1 MEAQV
6 VHAVWDFRVVI
17 DLFLG
22 GVGVGLFLL
31 ATYFSFTAKEKHWTV
46 IKTGYILSPVFVGA
60 GVLSLMTE
68 LGKPLRMFST
78 YIHFNPT
85 SITSWG
91 GYIQTL
97 FILASFLI
105 IYFLFKTGIASFSNN
120 TFKFIQITGLLLAV
134 GTGMYHGLL
143 LASLGRPLWMNGLIP
158 VLFFLSSIIA
168 GASLLIVLGSVS
180 SKVFHSVEDVAIAEV
195 AATSRSSKSDQ
206 PLTYLFTI
214 LLVLQVVL
222 MIVWRATLQATGL
235 EAVGNYQ
242 LMMEHYGSIWWIAAI
257 GLGLIVP
264 LAISINASIRKVSFS
279 MGSAVILMVS
289 TLIGSYAFKHIIVYA
304 GQLNVPN
311 PFM

>member
-1 MEAQV
+1 MELQAFHV
-6 VHAVWDFRVVI
+6 TWDYRVVI

-31 ATYFSFTAKEKHWTV
+31 ATYFSFTAKEKYWTV
-46 IKTGYILSPVFVGA
+46 IKTGYLLSPVFVGT

-68 LGKPLRMFST
+68 LGKPLRMFTT

-97 FILASFLI
+97 FILAGLLI
-105 IYFLFKTGIASFSNN
+105 IYYLFKTGIESFNSN
-120 TFKFIQITGLLLAV
+120 TFKSIQITGLLLAV

-143 LASLGRPLWMNGLIP
+143 LTSLGRPLWMNGLLP
-158 VLFFLSSIIA
+158 VLFFLSSIIT

-180 SKVFHSVEDVAIAEV
+180 SKIFRSAQDLAIAEV
-195 AATSRSSKSDQ
+195 AITNRSAKSDQ
-206 PLTYLFTI
+206 SLTHLFTI
-214 LLVLQVVL
+214 LLVLQVLL
-222 MIVWRATLQATGL
+222 MIVWRVTLQATGL

-242 LMMEHYGSIWWIAAI
+242 LMMEHYGTIWWTVAI

-264 LAISINASIRKVSFS
+264 LAISTYSSIRKVSFS

-289 TLIGSYAFKHIIVYA
+289 TLIGSYAFKYIIVYA
-304 GQLNVPN
+304 GQLNIPN